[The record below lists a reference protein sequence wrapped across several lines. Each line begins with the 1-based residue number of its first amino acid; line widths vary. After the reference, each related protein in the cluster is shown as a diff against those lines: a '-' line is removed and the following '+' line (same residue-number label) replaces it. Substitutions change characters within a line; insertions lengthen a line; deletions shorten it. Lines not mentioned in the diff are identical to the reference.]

1 MAHGEATNN
10 LYFYEDEVYRID
22 HRGRV
27 KFGLIMENFES
38 TPSDSEVD
46 INNVA
51 LRQGECRVV
60 FHPDGKEQVLS
71 ESQVGLADRTL
82 MPGDVVRRLVPGKD
96 TQHGYCQEISVR
108 ADVKVVGTRFV
119 VKNVNAERLRPLVTV
134 FRDNTVCLDSWVGST
149 KSVCEKLVLRS
160 ACGSVLEIRPESDY
174 CPLKDTE
181 TKSRNGLFST
191 TLFYPGQVLTGPVS
205 ALENAKWLIT
215 SHEMRT
221 SRKHKTCDRKFVVQT
236 VEVEGVWVNWQCKA
250 LSEENGVSGIQQPK
264 RYVTGDDLK
273 RLKRLNLFESCM
285 LQINDKSHLKIA
297 DGDAIVRKSQWKRE
311 QSNKYKII
319 QYQQKREEILN
330 KVPGMKRGGDTC
342 DTVKL
347 TTTEC
352 DLDNT
357 TNSVIECDRSK
368 LCPNAAADGRAV
380 NKERNNETANVPQN
394 DEWQTDNE
402 ETDSHSDSESV
413 TTISSCSSNTP
424 KSSPKRSPLLAKKF
438 KRFRKRR
445 TTPAAAEAQMPQVG
459 QERVTEALVV
469 YSTVTVVWQDGTI
482 ETGIPSTQLYPIHY
496 LDDHEFFPGDF
507 VLSGNE
513 SDEISRRD
521 YGVIQTVDHFGRTAR
536 VKWFRTYTCVEE
548 PTPRDCGES
557 EVSVYDLKDHP
568 DFQYRPG
575 TIVIRVANFVG
586 EDATCTAGQVIDN
599 YPEGRVKVW
608 WVDGHQSMCWPQDLF
623 EVGQYETGSTFWDND
638 DSENS
643 WETESEMS
651 ELGGS
656 PITDISRPQLVHN
669 LERARIAMARLEELF
684 NMNPTLQNHSVMRT
698 LLGVYKKCRY
708 LDRLMKTHYFHE
720 NNFMGLLERV
730 RRGSSTAERVQD
742 QVNRLFTPSTPP
754 KSQIGGGSVNSAE
767 LLSPAP
773 REDSPQV
780 SEGKKNSLQATK
792 SQSHSHDDCSSF
804 SSGSCQSSDPKSKS
818 STASSSLEARPVFD
832 SPQKGISYLTT
843 STEYWDPAE
852 HDTPTKLISCVV
864 TNIDLATQEPKLS
877 ANGRSQ
883 HEDSGNFS
891 RLEGAE
897 GGSSLDTCVSS
908 SNDLTL
914 SVNGC
919 LKTDDDMKSQSCA
932 SIELVEEVPEFVC
945 AKLCSLIKAQ
955 LVIALQEIN
964 NRFNQQSNGLNEV
977 IIEECDTC
985 LSGTEAVNNEEATD
999 VAIVSPMMPADMNLD
1014 SSMDGETASCNTA
1027 PVPSD
1032 CFVVMDSAPN
1042 THKYHLTIFHPTN
1055 PQQFFRAVQ
1064 REHKLLRTALP
1075 SGVWVRAFED
1085 RVDLFSVMIEGPKNT
1100 PYEGGMFLF
1109 DIQLCD
1115 DYPLMAPLCY
1125 YISYCSDRLNPNLY
1139 EDGKVCV
1146 SLLGTWS
1153 GRGSETWGPD
1163 STLLQVIVSIQGLIL
1178 VSEPYYNEAGYEKQK
1193 GTQQGMEN
1201 SRMYNE
1207 MAVIKLV
1214 QSMTK
1219 LMCSPPEIFKEQIL
1233 RHFEEKGFGMYE
1245 RIRSWLD
1252 LSREIENS
1260 NVKIDPAKLDVVKPD
1275 FPLIPA
1281 SRGFCLTLV
1290 NLLESFLKK
1299 LETIREH

>member
-27 KFGLIMENFES
+27 KFGLIMENFEG
-38 TPSDSEVD
+38 TPSDSED
-46 INNVA
+46 YA
-51 LRQGECRVV
+51 LNKGEVRVIW
-60 FHPDGKEQVLS
+60 HPEGKEQILN

-119 VKNVNAERLRPLVTV
+119 LKNVNAERLRPLVTV
-134 FRDNTVCLDSWVGST
+134 FRDNAVCLDSWVGST
-149 KSVCEKLVLRS
+149 KSVHEKLVLRS
-160 ACGSVLEIRPESDY
+160 ACGSVLEIRPEAEY
-174 CPLKDTE
+174 CPLKDAE
-181 TKSRNGLFST
+181 SKSRNGLFSS

-205 ALENAKWLIT
+205 ALDNAKWLVT

-221 SRKHKTCDRKFVVQT
+221 SRKHKTCDRKFVVQS

-250 LSEENGVSGIQQPK
+250 LSEENGLSGIQQPK

-297 DGDAIVRKSQWKRE
+297 EGDAIVRKSQWKRE
-311 QSNKYKII
+311 QSNKYKIL
-319 QYQQKREEILN
+319 QYQQRREEGG
-330 KVPGMKRGGDTC
+330 KGGGGVGGGGRGRGVDQC

-368 LCPNAAADGRAV
+368 LCPEGGGRA
-380 NKERNNETANVPQN
+380 KERNNETANVPQI

-402 ETDSHSDSESV
+402 ETDSQSDSESV

-424 KSSPKRSPLLAKKF
+424 KGSPKRSPLLAKKL

-445 TTPAAAEAQMPQVG
+445 TTSVSEAQMPQVG

-482 ETGIPSTQLYPIHY
+482 ESGIPSTQLYPIHY

-513 SDEISRRD
+513 NDEISRRD

-536 VKWFRTYTCVEE
+536 VKWFRTYTCIEE
-548 PTPRDCGES
+548 PTPKYIGVS

-586 EDATCTAGQVIDN
+586 EDASCTAGQVVDN

-623 EVGQYETGSTFWDND
+623 EVGQYDTGNTFWDND
-638 DSENS
+638 DSDNS
-643 WETESEMS
+643 WETESEVS

-656 PITDISRPQLVHN
+656 PLNDEITKPQLVHN

-684 NMNPTLQNHSVMRT
+684 NMNSALQNQSVMRN

-708 LDRLMKTHYFHE
+708 LDRLMKTNFFHE

-742 QVNRLFTPSTPP
+742 QVNRLFTPSSPP
-754 KSQIGGGSVNSAE
+754 KTTIGGVD

-773 REDSPQV
+773 RDDLPQV
-780 SEGKKNSLQATK
+780 PGGKKNSLEATK

-804 SSGSCQSSDPKSKS
+804 SSGSCQSTEPKSKS
-818 STASSSLEARPVFD
+818 TGSSGVDTRGASC
-832 SPQKGISYLTT
+832 SPLKNANHLYYSAENWSI
-843 STEYWDPAE
+843 AE
-852 HDTPTKLISCVV
+852 HDYHTKLISCVV
-864 TNIDLATQEPKLS
+864 TNIDMAAQNQKLS
-877 ANGRSQ
+877 ASHSGRITEF
-883 HEDSGNFS
+883 HDSGHFS
-891 RLEGAE
+891 RTERVE
-897 GGSSLDTCVSS
+897 GGSSIDTCVSS

-914 SVNGC
+914 SVNGF
-919 LKTDDDMKSQSCA
+919 LKTDDDLKSQSCA
-932 SIELVEEVPEFVC
+932 SIELSDEVPEFVC
-945 AKLCSLIKAQ
+945 AKLCALIKAQ
-955 LVIALQEIN
+955 MVIALQEIN
-964 NRFNQQSNGLNEV
+964 NRFSQPSNGLNEV
-977 IIEECDTC
+977 IIEECDMCIPGVDSIPNEPVELGEIAEAMPIVTTEVDLNSS
-985 LSGTEAVNNEEATD
+985 LSEADAGS
-999 VAIVSPMMPADMNLD
+999 I
-1014 SSMDGETASCNTA
+1014 TAA

-1032 CFVVMDSAPN
+1032 CFAILETAPN

-1055 PQQFFRAVQ
+1055 PPQFFRAVQ

-1075 SGVWVRAFED
+1075 SGVWVRAYED

-1100 PYEGGMFLF
+1100 PYEDGMFLF
-1109 DIQLCD
+1109 DIQLSD
-1115 DYPLMAPLCY
+1115 DYPLMPPLCY

-1153 GRGSETWGPD
+1153 GRGSEIWGPD
-1163 STLLQVIVSIQGLIL
+1163 SSLLQVIVSIQGLIL
-1178 VSEPYYNEAGYEKQK
+1178 VAEPYYNEAGYEKQK

-1219 LMCSPPEIFKEQIL
+1219 LMCSPPEIFKEQIV
-1233 RHFEEKGFGMYE
+1233 RHFEEKGFAMYE
-1245 RIRSWLD
+1245 RIKSWLD
-1252 LSREIENS
+1252 LSMEIENS
-1260 NVKIDPAKLDVVKPD
+1260 AGKIDPAKLDVAKPD

-1290 NLLESFLKK
+1290 NLLESLRKK
-1299 LETIREH
+1299 LETLREH

>member
-22 HRGRV
+22 ARGRV
-27 KFGLIMENFES
+27 KFGLIMENFEGN
-38 TPSDSEVD
+38 PSDSED
-46 INNVA
+46 FTLNK
-51 LRQGECRVV
+51 GEVRIIW
-60 FHPDGKEQVLS
+60 HPDGKEQILN

-134 FRDNTVCLDSWVGST
+134 FRDNAVCLDSWVGST
-149 KSVCEKLVLRS
+149 KSVNEKLVLS
-160 ACGSVLEIRPESDY
+160 STCGSVLELRPEAEY

-181 TKSRNGLFST
+181 SKTRNGLFST
-191 TLFYPGQVLTGPVS
+191 TLFYPGQILSGPVS
-205 ALENAKWLIT
+205 ALDNAKWLVT

-221 SRKHKTCDRKFVVQT
+221 SRKHKTCDRKFIVQS

-285 LQINDKSHLKIA
+285 LQINDKSHLKIME
-297 DGDAIVRKSQWKRE
+297 GEAIVRKSQWKRE

-319 QYQQKREEILN
+319 QYQQRREDGRVAKKE
-330 KVPGMKRGGDTC
+330 TC

-357 TNSVIECDRSK
+357 TNTVIECDRSK
-368 LCPNAAADGRAV
+368 LCPEVDGRAMGAA
-380 NKERNNETANVPQN
+380 KERNNETANNVPQP

-402 ETDSHSDSESV
+402 GTDSHSDSESQ

-424 KSSPKRSPLLAKKF
+424 KGSPKRSPLLAKKF
-438 KRFRKRR
+438 KRLRKRR
-445 TTPAAAEAQMPQVG
+445 TPSVAEGQAPQPG
-459 QERVTEALVV
+459 QDRVTEALVV

-482 ETGIPSTQLYPIHY
+482 ESGIPSTQLYPIHY

-513 SDEISRRD
+513 NDEISRRD

-548 PTPRDCGES
+548 PTPKYCGVS

-608 WVDGHQSMCWPQDLF
+608 WVDGHHSMCWPQDLF
-623 EVGQYETGSTFWDND
+623 EVGQYETDGTFWDND

-643 WETESEMS
+643 WETESEVS

-656 PITDISRPQLVHN
+656 PMNTKPHLVHN

-684 NMNPTLQNHSVMRT
+684 NMNPSLQNQTVMRT

-708 LDRLMKTHYFHE
+708 LDRLMKTNFFHE

-742 QVNRLFTPSTPP
+742 QMNRLFTPSSPP
-754 KSQIGGGSVNSAE
+754 KTTIGGNVD
-767 LLSPAP
+767 LLSPPP
-773 REDSPQV
+773 RDELPQV
-780 SEGKKNSLQATK
+780 AQVGKKNSLQATK

-804 SSGSCQSSDPKSKS
+804 SSGSCQSTDPKSKS
-818 STASSSLEARPVFD
+818 TSSGGERGGAFCSPMKSASHNSSSSENWGD
-832 SPQKGISYLTT
+832 NDY
-843 STEYWDPAE
+843 
-852 HDTPTKLISCVV
+852 HTKLISCVV

-877 ANGRSQ
+877 ASHSGRSQ
-883 HEDSGNFS
+883 LDDSGHFS
-891 RLEGAE
+891 RNGEGAE
-897 GGSSLDTCVSS
+897 GGSSIDTCVSS

-914 SVNGC
+914 SVNGF
-919 LKTDDDMKSQSCA
+919 LRTDDDLKSQSCA
-932 SIELVEEVPEFVC
+932 SIELVDEVPEFVC
-945 AKLCSLIKAQ
+945 AKLCALIKAQ

-964 NRFNQQSNGLNEV
+964 NRFSQPANGLNEV
-977 IIEECDTC
+977 IIEECDMC
-985 LSGTEAVNNEEATD
+985 IPGSDFVPNDAPLDEAIEAL
-999 VAIVSPMMPADMNLD
+999 P
-1014 SSMDGETASCNTA
+1014 EASCDPNTQA
-1027 PVPSD
+1027 MDADCASSITTDPVPSD
-1032 CFVVMDSAPN
+1032 CFVVLDTAPN

-1055 PQQFFRAVQ
+1055 PKAFFRAVQ

-1075 SGVWVRAFED
+1075 AGVWVRAFED

-1109 DIQLCD
+1109 DIQLSD
-1115 DYPLMAPLCY
+1115 DYPAMPPLCY

-1153 GRGSETWGPD
+1153 GRGSEIWGPD
-1163 STLLQVIVSIQGLIL
+1163 SSLLQVIVSIQGLIL
-1178 VSEPYYNEAGYEKQK
+1178 VAEPYYNEAGYEKQK

-1219 LMCSPPEIFKEQIL
+1219 LMCSPPDIFKEQIV
-1233 RHFEEKGFGMYE
+1233 RHFEEKGFSMYE
-1245 RIRSWLD
+1245 RIKNWLD
-1252 LSREIENS
+1252 LSMEIEE
-1260 NVKIDPAKLDVVKPD
+1260 
-1275 FPLIPA
+1275 
-1281 SRGFCLTLV
+1281 
-1290 NLLESFLKK
+1290 ESTPKVGSLKALK
-1299 LETIREH
+1299 N

>member
-1 MAHGEATNN
+1 MAHGDATNN

-27 KFGLIMENFES
+27 KFGLVMENFEG
-38 TPSDSEVD
+38 TPSDTEEFALTKGEVR
-46 INNVA
+46 IIW
-51 LRQGECRVV
+51 
-60 FHPDGKEQVLS
+60 HPDGKEQVLN

-108 ADVKVVGTRFV
+108 ADVKVVGSRFV
-119 VKNVNAERLRPLVTV
+119 IKNINAERLRPLVTV
-134 FRDNTVCLDSWVGST
+134 FRDNAVCLDSWVGST
-149 KSVCEKLVLRS
+149 KSVNEKLVLRS
-160 ACGSVLEIRPESDY
+160 ACGSVLEMRPEPDY
-174 CPLKDTE
+174 CPLKDAE
-181 TKSRNGLFST
+181 SKGRNGLFSS

-205 ALENAKWLIT
+205 ALDNAKWLVT
-215 SHEMRT
+215 SHEMRS

-236 VEVEGVWVNWQCKA
+236 VELEGVLVNWQCKA
-250 LSEENGVSGIQQPK
+250 LSEENGVAGIQQPK
-264 RYVTGDDLK
+264 RYVTGEDLK

-297 DGDAIVRKSQWKRE
+297 EGDAIVRKSQWKRE
-311 QSNKYKII
+311 QCGKFKII
-319 QYQQKREEILN
+319 QQQQRRDEVRLQR
-330 KVPGMKRGGDTC
+330 PC

-357 TNSVIECDRSK
+357 TNTVIECDRSK
-368 LCPNAAADGRAV
+368 LCPDA
-380 NKERNNETANVPQN
+380 KERNETAVPC

-402 ETDSHSDSESV
+402 ETDSRSDSESV
-413 TTISSCSSNTP
+413 TTLSSCSSNTP
-424 KSSPKRSPLLAKKF
+424 KGSPKRSPLLAKKL

-445 TTPAAAEAQMPQVG
+445 TTPAVEAQVPQVG
-459 QERVTEALVV
+459 QDRVTEALVV

-482 ETGIPSTQLYPIHY
+482 EHGIPSTQLYPIHY

-513 SDEISRRD
+513 NDEIYRRD

-548 PTPRDCGES
+548 PTPKYMGES

-586 EDATCTAGQVIDN
+586 EDATCTAGQVVDN

-623 EVGQYETGSTFWDND
+623 EVGQYETGSALWDND

-643 WETESEMS
+643 WETESEVS

-656 PITDISRPQLVHN
+656 PMNEISKPKLVHN

-684 NMNPTLQNHSVMRT
+684 NMNPALQNQSVMRT
-698 LLGVYKKCRY
+698 LLGVYKKCRF
-708 LDRLMKTHYFHE
+708 LDRLMKTTFFHE
-720 NNFMGLLERV
+720 SHFMGLLERV

-742 QVNRLFTPSTPP
+742 QVNRLFTPSSPP
-754 KSQIGGGSVNSAE
+754 KSVGVAE
-767 LLSPAP
+767 ILSPMP
-773 REDSPQV
+773 REELPQIPV
-780 SEGKKNSLQATK
+780 MKKNSLQAAK
-792 SQSHSHDDCSSF
+792 SQSQSHDDCSSF
-804 SSGSCQSSDPKSKS
+804 SSTSKS
-818 STASSSLEARPVFD
+818 LGSSGVDTSRMSGSPMKNASHLSSSAENWD
-832 SPQKGISYLTT
+832 SS
-843 STEYWDPAE
+843 E
-852 HDTPTKLISCVV
+852 HDYHTKLISCVV
-864 TNIDLATQEPKLS
+864 TNIDMAMQEPKLS
-877 ANGRSQ
+877 ASHSGRMKEF
-883 HEDSGNFS
+883 HDSGAFS
-891 RLEGAE
+891 RTEGAE
-897 GGSSLDTCVSS
+897 GGSSIDTCVSS
-908 SNDLTL
+908 YNDLTL
-914 SVNGC
+914 SANGF
-919 LKTDDDMKSQSCA
+919 LKTDDDLKSQSCT
-932 SIELVEEVPEFVC
+932 SIELVDEVPDFVC
-945 AKLCSLIKAQ
+945 AKLCALLKAK
-955 LVIALQEIN
+955 LVIALQEMN
-964 NRFNQQSNGLNEV
+964 NRFSQPANGLSEV
-977 IIEECDTC
+977 IVEECEIC
-985 LSGTEAVNNEEATD
+985 MPGND
-999 VAIVSPMMPADMNLD
+999 VVTQASL
-1014 SSMDGETASCNTA
+1014 DGEISCDESMVAVEDLNCSMSDSEVTAMSTV

-1032 CFVVMDSAPN
+1032 CFVILDSAPN

-1100 PYEGGMFLF
+1100 PYEDGMFLF
-1109 DIQLCD
+1109 DIQLSD
-1115 DYPLMAPLCY
+1115 EYPLMPPLCY

-1163 STLLQVIVSIQGLIL
+1163 SSLLQVIVSIQGLIL
-1178 VSEPYYNEAGYEKQK
+1178 VAEPYYNEAGYEKQK

-1219 LMCSPPEIFKEQIL
+1219 LMCSPPAIFKEQIV
-1233 RHFEEKGFGMYE
+1233 RHFEEKGFAMYE
-1245 RIRSWLD
+1245 RIKSWLD
-1252 LSREIENS
+1252 LSMEIEKS
-1260 NVKIDPAKLDVVKPD
+1260 TAKVDPAKLDVAKPD

-1290 NLLESFLKK
+1290 NLLESFRKK